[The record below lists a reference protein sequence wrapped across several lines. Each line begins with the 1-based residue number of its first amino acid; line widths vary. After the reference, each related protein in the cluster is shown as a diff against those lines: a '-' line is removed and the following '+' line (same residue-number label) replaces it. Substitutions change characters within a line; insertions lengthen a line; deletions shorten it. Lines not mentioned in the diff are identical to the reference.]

1 MKILT
6 QLTILFAICLV
17 GQLLAEWLPFP
28 FPGSVISMIILLLLL
43 LFKVL
48 KPKHIAE
55 TSEFLLKNMAFFFV
69 PAGVQILEQ
78 YTALQGHVLVF
89 VLICITTTSATF
101 LTTALTVTGVVKLQE
116 KFRKGDVTHD

>member
-48 KPKHIAE
+48 KPKHIGI
-55 TSEFLLKNMAFFFV
+55 FLCGGRRTNFGAV
-69 PAGVQILEQ
+69 
-78 YTALQGHVLVF
+78 H
-89 VLICITTTSATF
+89 CITRTCSGVCAD
-101 LTTALTVTGVVKLQE
+101 LYYNHDCDLLNDCIDRNRCCKITGKV
-116 KFRKGDVTHD
+116 

>member
-55 TSEFLLKNMAFFFV
+55 TSEFLLKNMAS
-69 PAGVQILEQ
+69 AKSMR
-78 YTALQGHVLVF
+78 
-89 VLICITTTSATF
+89 ITMKCSPTRM
-101 LTTALTVTGVVKLQE
+101 LM
-116 KFRKGDVTHD
+116 